1 MCLLIQQI
9 RYNIFYF
16 YVQKNP
22 FKSLQMNQT
31 YINFQYYQE
40 NSNLIIRLWSQNF
53 VEGNS

>member
-9 RYNIFYF
+9 RFYNIFYF

-31 YINFQYYQE
+31 YINFQY
-40 NSNLIIRLWSQNF
+40 
-53 VEGNS
+53 